1 MTYCDTSSLKHI
13 FFHQSLLA
21 IIQHR
26 NNMVK
31 RISAS
36 LRATTSPLCL
46 NPMICLIERLI
57 LIGCE
62 HPQFLLMG
70 AYGIALYAL

>member
-13 FFHQSLLA
+13 FFHQSLSA
-21 IIQHR
+21 KIQHK
-26 NNMVK
+26 NNTAK
-31 RISAS
+31 RINTS
-36 LRATTSPLCL
+36 LGVTTSPLCL

-62 HPQFLLMG
+62 HPRFLLMG